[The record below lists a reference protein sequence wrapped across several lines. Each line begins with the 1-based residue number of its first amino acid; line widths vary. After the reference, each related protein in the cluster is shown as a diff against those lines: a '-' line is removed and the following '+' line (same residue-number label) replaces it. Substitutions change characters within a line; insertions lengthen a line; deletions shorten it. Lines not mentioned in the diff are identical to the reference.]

1 MDYIRKKYWPKFGKM
16 MKDYYNIL
24 QIQPQATLPEIRQA
38 YRRLAMRYHPDKNN
52 NDPYADAQFSEI
64 QEAYEVLTNPVKK
77 ETYLQERWYNQNIG
91 KRRSREAVTPVSILK
106 LSIELEKYVSKLD
119 IHRMNKE
126 GLSDYIHELL
136 SNETIEKL
144 KQFNE
149 PGINGQI
156 ITTILTAMKPLPLKL
171 TKPLSARLELL
182 AGTDEIALEH
192 IKDFL
197 KQRKQS
203 FLWDKYKPFLIIILT
218 LLICLLIIFANK

>member
-1 MDYIRKKYWPKFGKM
+1 

-24 QIQPQATLPEIRQA
+24 QIPPQATMPEIKQA

-91 KRRSREAVTPVSILK
+91 KRRNREAITPVSILK
-106 LSIELEKYVSKLD
+106 LSLELEKYVSKLD

-156 ITTILTAMKPLPLKL
+156 ITNMLTAMHPLPLKVAR
-171 TKPLSARLELL
+171 PLSTRLEEL
-182 AGTDEIALEH
+182 ANGDEMALQK
-192 IKDFL
+192 IKEFL
-197 KQRKQS
+197 RHQKRS
-203 FLWDKYKPFLIIILT
+203 FVWDKYKALVIVIFSI
-218 LLICLLIIFANK
+218 LICLLIYFTSK